1 MVCAYLKITWL
12 ILALPAQRPQIFAD
26 EHHGVLSSLLSIVE
40 LCWPIPSIYPAY
52 PWQAEM
58 DALGSAIGFGPH
70 HRRVYG
76 LVHSFL
82 AERDVQKT
90 LENWVAEAYSEQ
102 AEDDV
107 RRREIA
113 D

>member
-1 MVCAYLKITWL
+1 
-12 ILALPAQRPQIFAD
+12 
-26 EHHGVLSSLLSIVE
+26 
-40 LCWPIPSIYPAY
+40 
-52 PWQAEM
+52 M

>member
-1 MVCAYLKITWL
+1 
-12 ILALPAQRPQIFAD
+12 
-26 EHHGVLSSLLSIVE
+26 
-40 LCWPIPSIYPAY
+40 
-52 PWQAEM
+52 M
-58 DALGSAIGFGPH
+58 DALGSAIGLGPH

-90 LENWVAEAYSEQ
+90 LENWVAEAYNEQ